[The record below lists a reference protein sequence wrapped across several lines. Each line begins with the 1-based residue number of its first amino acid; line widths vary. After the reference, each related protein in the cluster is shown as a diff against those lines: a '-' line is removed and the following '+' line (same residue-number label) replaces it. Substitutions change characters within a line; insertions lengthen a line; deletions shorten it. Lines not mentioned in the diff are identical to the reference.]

1 MVFGR
6 AFVGPNL
13 TKSMC
18 ELWARLAYKAWLS
31 SRMMMLHFSPSV
43 NISTSAINMTEAQI
57 PKRQT
62 AAVRVG
68 DGNDARAPLKEID
81 VGLPGP
87 NELLVKINWFEPYQT

>member
-1 MVFGR
+1 
-6 AFVGPNL
+6 
-13 TKSMC
+13 
-18 ELWARLAYKAWLS
+18 
-31 SRMMMLHFSPSV
+31 
-43 NISTSAINMTEAQI
+43 MTEAQI

-81 VGLPGP
+81 IDLPGP